1 MLFSASRDTQG
12 MGDRVRALVDRYRAH
27 RVRYVAMVAGSVS
40 VLIGAGVF
48 YIYLDAD
55 KRASERA
62 LATLQFCHLALRTA
76 DEKRALDEQ
85 RSNLSSIHDTAG
97 EIRGLIAKLPPDER
111 AKAHQ
116 IIGHMDDAVG
126 KQGRLISEHLQRS
139 EDAAEALRDRTQSI
153 ERGVSGL
160 QSGLDGLK
168 PLPVTVH
175 ALSDLVAHLDGRAA
189 ATEGRLAADDDK
201 LQAIQ
206 RSLETLVS
214 RPAPGCPACVCEPA
228 RGRRG
233 GRTRRRRVASDAT
246 ERAVS
251 GRSRAARKVCPPPK
265 PLPQTPEGTGRQARA
280 HRGDQRRQAAAAA
293 RPSSSARRHRQA
305 EPGQAVVDGAEVPL
319 EDLRDLGAQVERV
332 AVVGRASSP
341 SRAASAAVVAA
352 PLHQQI
358 AGPHERAPGPLPV
371 VDRSAGAQPLRRTA
385 RCAATSTA
393 PAGGAARSPPRSSRR
408 SPAGARPS
416 GRSRARGDPA
426 CAPARR
432 WPRPGCRR
440 RAATP
445 PPGAPPASRAAT
457 GAARAPAGGGAASA
471 PRPRTTPAAPPSRET
486 DRAGARTGRPR
497 ARAPTASRRAPRS
510 STRSARPAGGGCGSR

>member
-1 MLFSASRDTQG
+1 LGWALMLGFALLPSLAGCGGPGVIRIEPGTCTIDGTSADLLRVEERESQVQRRIVSRQPWLIAITVVVVSLAGISYIERLVMLFSASRDTQG

-62 LATLQFCHLALRTA
+62 LATLQFCHLSLRTA

-126 KQGRLISEHLQRS
+126 RQGRLITEHLQRS

-168 PLPVTVH
+168 PLPVTVR

-206 RSLETLVS
+206 RSLDTLVS
-214 RPAPGCPACVCEPA
+214 RPAPACPACVCQPA
-228 RGRRG
+228 R
-233 GRTRRRRVASDAT
+233 
-246 ERAVS
+246 
-251 GRSRAARKVCPPPK
+251 
-265 PLPQTPEGTGRQARA
+265 
-280 HRGDQRRQAAAAA
+280 AAAVAEA
-293 RPSSSARRHRQA
+293 TTPGASEAKSAPS
-305 EPGQAVVDGAEVPL
+305 
-319 EDLRDLGAQVERV
+319 
-332 AVVGRASSP
+332 
-341 SRAASAAVVAA
+341 
-352 PLHQQI
+352 
-358 AGPHERAPGPLPV
+358 
-371 VDRSAGAQPLRRTA
+371 
-385 RCAATSTA
+385 
-393 PAGGAARSPPRSSRR
+393 AGGARSSQGLP
-408 SPAGARPS
+408 SP
-416 GRSRARGDPA
+416 
-426 CAPARR
+426 
-432 WPRPGCRR
+432 
-440 RAATP
+440 
-445 PPGAPPASRAAT
+445 
-457 GAARAPAGGGAASA
+457 
-471 PRPRTTPAAPPSRET
+471 
-486 DRAGARTGRPR
+486 
-497 ARAPTASRRAPRS
+497 
-510 STRSARPAGGGCGSR
+510 

>member
-1 MLFSASRDTQG
+1 MVRIEQGTCTIDGAPVDLPRVEERESHVQHRIVSRQPWLVAITVVVVSLAGISYIERLVMLFSASRDTQG

-40 VLIGAGVF
+40 LLIGAGVF

-111 AKAHQ
+111 AKAHE

-139 EDAAEALRDRTQSI
+139 EDAAAALSDRTQSL

-175 ALSDLVAHLDGRAA
+175 ALSDLVARLDGRAT

-206 RSLETLVS
+206 RSLDTLVS
-214 RPAPGCPACVCEPA
+214 RPTPLCPACVCDAPRTAALTDAPA
-228 RGRRG
+228 HAQ
-233 GRTRRRRVASDAT
+233 TSNAPPA
-246 ERAVS
+246 
-251 GRSRAARKVCPPPK
+251 PPP
-265 PLPQTPEGTGRQARA
+265 PVT
-280 HRGDQRRQAAAAA
+280 
-293 RPSSSARRHRQA
+293 
-305 EPGQAVVDGAEVPL
+305 AEVKN
-319 EDLRDLGAQVERV
+319 
-332 AVVGRASSP
+332 
-341 SRAASAAVVAA
+341 AASAA
-352 PLHQQI
+352 
-358 AGPHERAPGPLPV
+358 
-371 VDRSAGAQPLRRTA
+371 
-385 RCAATSTA
+385 
-393 PAGGAARSPPRSSRR
+393 
-408 SPAGARPS
+408 
-416 GRSRARGDPA
+416 
-426 CAPARR
+426 
-432 WPRPGCRR
+432 
-440 RAATP
+440 TP
-445 PPGAPPASRAAT
+445 
-457 GAARAPAGGGAASA
+457 
-471 PRPRTTPAAPPSRET
+471 
-486 DRAGARTGRPR
+486 
-497 ARAPTASRRAPRS
+497 
-510 STRSARPAGGGCGSR
+510 

>member
-1 MLFSASRDTQG
+1 VQNHPLAPAAGDFRPGPRPRPPVRRGRAVWIASCSGFCGGPGVIRIEPGTCTIDGTSADLLRVEERESQVQRRIVSRQPWLIAITVVVVSLAGISYIERLVMLFSASRDTQG

-62 LATLQFCHLALRTA
+62 LATLQFCHLSLRTA

-126 KQGRLISEHLQRS
+126 RQGRLITEHLQRS

-168 PLPVTVH
+168 PLPVTVR

-206 RSLETLVS
+206 RSLDTLVS
-214 RPAPGCPACVCEPA
+214 RPAPACPACVCEPA
-228 RGRRG
+228 R
-233 GRTRRRRVASDAT
+233 
-246 ERAVS
+246 
-251 GRSRAARKVCPPPK
+251 
-265 PLPQTPEGTGRQARA
+265 
-280 HRGDQRRQAAAAA
+280 AAAVAEA
-293 RPSSSARRHRQA
+293 TTPGASEAKSAPS
-305 EPGQAVVDGAEVPL
+305 
-319 EDLRDLGAQVERV
+319 
-332 AVVGRASSP
+332 
-341 SRAASAAVVAA
+341 
-352 PLHQQI
+352 
-358 AGPHERAPGPLPV
+358 
-371 VDRSAGAQPLRRTA
+371 
-385 RCAATSTA
+385 
-393 PAGGAARSPPRSSRR
+393 AGGARSSQGLP
-408 SPAGARPS
+408 SP
-416 GRSRARGDPA
+416 
-426 CAPARR
+426 
-432 WPRPGCRR
+432 
-440 RAATP
+440 
-445 PPGAPPASRAAT
+445 
-457 GAARAPAGGGAASA
+457 
-471 PRPRTTPAAPPSRET
+471 
-486 DRAGARTGRPR
+486 
-497 ARAPTASRRAPRS
+497 
-510 STRSARPAGGGCGSR
+510 